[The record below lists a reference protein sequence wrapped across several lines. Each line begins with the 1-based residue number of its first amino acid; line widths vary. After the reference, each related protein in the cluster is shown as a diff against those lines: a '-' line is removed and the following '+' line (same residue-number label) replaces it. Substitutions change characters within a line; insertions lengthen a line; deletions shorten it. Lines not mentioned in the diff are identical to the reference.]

1 MGKNIYD
8 MLNDITID
16 INELSRENFND
27 LENKTFIKTFK
38 KSINKNI
45 NKKRKIALIASF
57 ASFMILGVGLSSE
70 ALADIQL
77 KMFDIG
83 YYLSTNKNLDDYKT
97 LINSSI
103 TKNGVTIQLNE
114 VIIDNNEVIV

>member
-38 KSINKNI
+38 KSINKKYNI
-45 NKKRKIALIASF
+45 NIIKKEIK
-57 ASFMILGVGLSSE
+57 
-70 ALADIQL
+70 
-77 KMFDIG
+77 
-83 YYLSTNKNLDDYKT
+83 
-97 LINSSI
+97 
-103 TKNGVTIQLNE
+103 
-114 VIIDNNEVIV
+114 